1 MPTEE
6 KSRVDVVEL
15 RRQAEI
21 IVQRKESQSSKDLEP
36 MSSEEIRQIL
46 HDLQVHQIELEMQ
59 NEELRRVQA
68 DLSIAKE
75 RFFDL
80 YDLAPVGY
88 ITVTEQGLILE
99 ANLTAA
105 TLLGVVRGALIENP
119 ISQFILKEDQD
130 VFYLYRAKLFQ
141 TSKPQ
146 SCQLRMMK
154 KDGTIFWVHVESTV
168 GLVEGRMM
176 PVCRIVLS
184 DISERKFQEDMVELT
199 TRLIAQINIPDDLR
213 QHMSS
218 LTSTLQEWS
227 GCKAVG
233 IRLKDG
239 DDFPYYETRGFPPA
253 FVQAESHLCACES
266 NGEILRDNTGSP
278 VLECMCG
285 NILRGRFDPA
295 KPFFTANGSFWSN
308 NTTALLASTTEAD
321 RQTRTRNRCNGEG
334 YESVALIPLRIENQ
348 ILGLLQFNDHRP
360 NRFSQVLIAHLEE
373 IANVLSIALLRHQ
386 TEERLRESEFF
397 FKESQRAAHIGSY
410 KADFVEGFWKSS
422 EVLDQIFGIDSS
434 YTRSIQG
441 WLDIIHPDDREGM
454 NEYLTKEVIEKHR
467 KFDKKYRIVRQSDGE
482 VRWVNGRGTLGLD
495 ADCNTVSMIGTI
507 QDITEPKRA
516 EEALGKSE
524 QKYRLLAENI
534 DDIIWTMNAELTH
547 YTYISFSISKL
558 GYTPEEFILKPFDA
572 FIAPKYREHMQRAI
586 AERLQKELEGN
597 GDDEV
602 RRWELEFLEKSG
614 QPVYVESI
622 TRPLRDENGIF
633 QGLLGVTRDIT
644 ERKQSEEK
652 IRRDEARLRRLVDIL
667 QHSFETIQ
675 ELLDYGLDQAIQL
688 TESKIGYIYHYHEDR
703 KEFVLNSWSKEVLP
717 ACSVTNPQT
726 CYELAKT
733 GVWGEAVRQ
742 RQPIIDNDFQ
752 SAHPLKKG
760 YPEGHVQLFKFM
772 TIPIFKG
779 ENIVSVVGLAN
790 KETDYDQTDILQISL
805 LMDSIWKVIEN
816 IQVEDEHKKL
826 NIQLQQAQKMEAIG
840 TLAGG
845 IAHDFN
851 NILGAILGYAE
862 MIEEDSPAGSMI
874 KKDIEEVIKASHR
887 AKDLV
892 KQILAFSRHSDT
904 ERIPIQPA
912 VIIKEAVKMLRS
924 SLPTTI
930 AIQQDI
936 DPEPGLIMADPT
948 QLHQILMNLCTN
960 AFHAMEE
967 TGGNITVSLQK
978 KSLSPADIQGEN
990 LVQPGEF
997 VQLSVEDTGVGI
1009 APGIMEKIFDPYFTT
1024 KEVGKG
1030 TGMGLAII
1038 HGIVKSYGGFV
1049 TCRST
1054 LGIGTVFQ
1062 VYLPVVAQAVLSETE
1077 TLDLIQPG
1085 TEHILFID
1093 DEEILAEMG
1102 KAMLERLGYRVTM
1115 KMNSIEALTA
1125 FQDQPNA
1132 FDLVITDQTMPEM
1145 TGLDMARRLLQIRSD
1160 LPIILC
1166 TGYSSQVSEEKA
1178 RAYGF
1183 KGFAQKPVTRKD
1195 IAILIRKVLNE
1206 ADKR

>member
-1 MPTEE
+1 M
-6 KSRVDVVEL
+6 
-15 RRQAEI
+15 
-21 IVQRKESQSSKDLEP
+21 
-36 MSSEEIRQIL
+36 
-46 HDLQVHQIELEMQ
+46 
-59 NEELRRVQA
+59 
-68 DLSIAKE
+68 
-75 RFFDL
+75 
-80 YDLAPVGY
+80 
-88 ITVTEQGLILE
+88 
-99 ANLTAA
+99 
-105 TLLGVVRGALIENP
+105 
-119 ISQFILKEDQD
+119 
-130 VFYLYRAKLFQ
+130 
-141 TSKPQ
+141 
-146 SCQLRMMK
+146 
-154 KDGTIFWVHVESTV
+154 
-168 GLVEGRMM
+168 
-176 PVCRIVLS
+176 
-184 DISERKFQEDMVELT
+184 
-199 TRLIAQINIPDDLR
+199 
-213 QHMSS
+213 
-218 LTSTLQEWS
+218 
-227 GCKAVG
+227 
-233 IRLKDG
+233 
-239 DDFPYYETRGFPPA
+239 
-253 FVQAESHLCACES
+253 
-266 NGEILRDNTGSP
+266 
-278 VLECMCG
+278 
-285 NILRGRFDPA
+285 
-295 KPFFTANGSFWSN
+295 
-308 NTTALLASTTEAD
+308 
-321 RQTRTRNRCNGEG
+321 
-334 YESVALIPLRIENQ
+334 
-348 ILGLLQFNDHRP
+348 
-360 NRFSQVLIAHLEE
+360 
-373 IANVLSIALLRHQ
+373 
-386 TEERLRESEFF
+386 
-397 FKESQRAAHIGSY
+397 
-410 KADFVEGFWKSS
+410 
-422 EVLDQIFGIDSS
+422 
-434 YTRSIQG
+434 
-441 WLDIIHPDDREGM
+441 
-454 NEYLTKEVIEKHR
+454 
-467 KFDKKYRIVRQSDGE
+467 
-482 VRWVNGRGTLGLD
+482 
-495 ADCNTVSMIGTI
+495 
-507 QDITEPKRA
+507 
-516 EEALGKSE
+516 
-524 QKYRLLAENI
+524 
-534 DDIIWTMNAELTH
+534 
-547 YTYISFSISKL
+547 
-558 GYTPEEFILKPFDA
+558 
-572 FIAPKYREHMQRAI
+572 
-586 AERLQKELEGN
+586 
-597 GDDEV
+597 
-602 RRWELEFLEKSG
+602 
-614 QPVYVESI
+614 
-622 TRPLRDENGIF
+622 
-633 QGLLGVTRDIT
+633 
-644 ERKQSEEK
+644 
-652 IRRDEARLRRLVDIL
+652 RRLVDIL